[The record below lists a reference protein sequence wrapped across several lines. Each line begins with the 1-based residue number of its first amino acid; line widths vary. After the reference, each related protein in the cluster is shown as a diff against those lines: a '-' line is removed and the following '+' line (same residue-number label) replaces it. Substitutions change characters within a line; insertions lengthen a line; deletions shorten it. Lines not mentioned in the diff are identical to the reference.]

1 MIDFTKIHTNPI
13 PPAIIEL
20 QTTNTQLEGKNTAL
34 RNILIICGVLLAI
47 YITDKIITSIQLE
60 NEQKNKSPTV

>member
-13 PPAIIEL
+13 PPDIIEL

-60 NEQKNKSPTV
+60 NEQKNKSPKV